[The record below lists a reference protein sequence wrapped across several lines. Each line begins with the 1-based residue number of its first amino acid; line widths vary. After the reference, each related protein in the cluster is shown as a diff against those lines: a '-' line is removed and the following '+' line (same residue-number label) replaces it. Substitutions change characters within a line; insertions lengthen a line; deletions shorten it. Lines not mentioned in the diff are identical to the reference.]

1 MLAGIAVMT
10 RTRPT
15 NRTTPTTNETH
26 QLVARS
32 TILLWFVLVGFAWL
46 GGFISLANGVWS
58 RVDQPTQILVAG
70 ISFIIGLLTFVPLEY
85 YFRIHGFAVRG
96 IVGLLLVVQI
106 VLYVPAPT
114 ASLLWLP
121 DVPVYIL
128 VCLTIYWFVSSIS
141 LPLTFAVGKV
151 AFARRAQRYDVRR
164 AWRQARELAVLC
176 VGLFGLFG
184 LRALI
189 PLLVVPWILMVI
201 ITEVIFLSFIEP
213 PMTR

>member
-26 QLVARS
+26 EPVARS

-46 GGFISLANGVWS
+46 GGFVSLANGVWS
-58 RVDQPTQILVAG
+58 RGDQPTQILVVG
-70 ISFIIGLLTFVPLEY
+70 TSLIIGLLTFVPLEY
-85 YFRIHGFAVRG
+85 YFRINGFAIRG
-96 IVGLLLVVQI
+96 MVGLLLVVQI
-106 VLYVPAPT
+106 VLYVPAPI